1 MENNNKF
8 KCHGAVQATLTTLGG
23 KWKTLII
30 WNLLDKTM
38 RFNELQKSLKTISQK
53 MLANELRSLEA
64 NGIVHREVYR
74 QVPPKVEYRITPYGN
89 TLKPLLAVMAEWGYI
104 HQRRKAKMAKAGK
117 KIK

>member
-104 HQRRKAKMAKAGK
+104 HQHRKAKMAKAGK